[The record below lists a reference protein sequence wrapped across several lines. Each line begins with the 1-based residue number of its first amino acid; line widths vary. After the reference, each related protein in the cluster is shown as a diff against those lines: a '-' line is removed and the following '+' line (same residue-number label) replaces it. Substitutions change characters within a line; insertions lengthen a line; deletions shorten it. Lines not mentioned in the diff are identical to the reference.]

1 MLYRLLI
8 AGTIFFWI
16 LMNGALLRLWID
28 PSERQFLSV
37 PPEHIA
43 RQAFLH
49 EKKSSLNVFQSNK
62 HIGYLL
68 LEPGRGAEDPYRLG
82 FKGNLLLELPFMP
95 QQPYSF
101 EGKAWF
107 DEQFNARRIKMTID
121 IPLPKVGVELE
132 LDLEESVAHCLV
144 QQNIAPAF
152 ETRLPLNQYGLN
164 QILDALGID
173 PAVVQQITVSARHAA
188 GSSTRL
194 SVSAHK
200 ANLRIQDGE
209 TQGYHLVLRQST
221 SPVVEADV
229 TLLGEVVHLKSV
241 FGIQLERQD

>member
-16 LMNGALLRLWID
+16 VMNGALLRLWID
-28 PSERQFLSV
+28 PGERQFLSV
-37 PPEHIA
+37 PPDHIA

-49 EKKSSLNVFQSNK
+49 QKKSNLNVFQSNR
-62 HIGYLL
+62 HIGYLV
-68 LEPGRGAEDPYRLG
+68 LEPRQVDSNRYLLG

-107 DEQFNARRIKMTID
+107 DEAFNTHRVKMTID
-121 IPLPKVGVELE
+121 IPLPKVGVD
-132 LDLEESVAHCLV
+132 LDLDLDEKVAHCLV
-144 QQNIAPAF
+144 QQNVAPAV

-188 GSSTRL
+188 GSNTSLTL
-194 SVSAHK
+194 SAHK
-200 ANLRIQDGE
+200 ANLHIQDGE

-229 TLLGEVVHLKSV
+229 TLLGEIVHLKSV
-241 FGIQLERQD
+241 FGIQLERQN